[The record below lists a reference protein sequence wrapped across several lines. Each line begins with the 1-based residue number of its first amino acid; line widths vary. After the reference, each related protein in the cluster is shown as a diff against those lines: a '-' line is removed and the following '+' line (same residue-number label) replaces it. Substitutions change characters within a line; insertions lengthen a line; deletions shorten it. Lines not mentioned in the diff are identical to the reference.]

1 MWVMSDRGVG
11 LMARKYVKPITV
23 VEGSEYDNMEVD
35 TVINKWINEKQDQVG
50 KTIARFEVLDVN
62 LTHVVETV
70 NTTAYILALII
81 YTELRL

>member
-1 MWVMSDRGVG
+1 MSDRGVE
-11 LMARKYVKPITV
+11 LMARKYVKTITIRDT
-23 VEGSEYDNMEVD
+23 SEYEESEVD
-35 TVINKWINEKQDQVG
+35 AIINKWINEKQDQVG